1 MVVWLTGLS
10 GSGKSTLAKEVYAQ
24 AQNDVENLVL
34 LDGDILR
41 DVFGGDLG
49 HSVSDRKRNSDR
61 ICGVCKLLDD
71 QGFHVVCA
79 ILSIFSESR
88 SWNRTNLSSYYE
100 VFIDASFE
108 SLVARDAKGL
118 YRAALAGKERDVVGV
133 DIPFAPP
140 SEPDLIIENNG
151 GKEDLLSYAPKIS
164 ELIRECAR
172 GLSV

>member
-24 AQNDVENLVL
+24 AQQDVENLVL

-49 HSVSDRKRNSDR
+49 HSVSDRKQNSDR
-61 ICGVCKLLDD
+61 ICGLCKLLDN

-100 VFIDASFE
+100 VFIDASFQ
-108 SLVARDAKGL
+108 SLVARDGKGL

-133 DIPFAPP
+133 DIPFEPP
-140 SEPDLIIENNG
+140 SEPDLVIENNG
-151 GKEDLLSYAPKIS
+151 DKEDLLSYAPKLS